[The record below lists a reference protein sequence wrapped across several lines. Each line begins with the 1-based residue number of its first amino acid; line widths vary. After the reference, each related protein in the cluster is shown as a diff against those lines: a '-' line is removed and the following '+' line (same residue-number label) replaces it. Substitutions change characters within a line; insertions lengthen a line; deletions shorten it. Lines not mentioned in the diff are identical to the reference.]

1 MAEDAVNVVLVGA
14 TGRMGQALIRVLPEF
29 PRLRLQAAITL
40 AGHPDVGIDAGVH
53 AGKEQLGVPLSTDLA
68 AALPG
73 ARVVVDFSS
82 ANATAVTLAACTQ
95 ARVPLLIGTT
105 GLDAAIQSQLQR
117 AALQIPLLVAAN
129 TSLAL
134 NLLLE
139 LVRQAAAALP
149 LGYDIEIFETHH
161 RHKVDAPSGTALA
174 LAQAAAAGRGTS
186 LPQAPQLTGAVPGA
200 RERGAIGFAVARGGD
215 VVGEHE
221 VRFLGTGEQI
231 KLAHVATDRNI
242 FARGALAAALWLSG
256 QGAGR
261 YAMAD
266 VLSLKTKA

>member
-1 MAEDAVNVVLVGA
+1 MADDAVNVVLVGA

-29 PRLRLQAAITL
+29 SRLRLHAAITMS
-40 AGHPDVGIDAGVH
+40 GHPDVGVDAGVQ
-53 AGKEQLGVPLSTDLA
+53 AGKQPLGVVLSTDLA
-68 AALPG
+68 AGLSG

-82 ANATAVTLAACTQ
+82 ANATALTLAACVA

-105 GLDAAIQSQLQR
+105 GLETGINAQLQR

-149 LGYDIEIFETHH
+149 QGYDIEILETHH

-174 LAQAAAAGRGTS
+174 LAQAAAAGRGTT
-186 LPQAPQLTGAVPGA
+186 LPHAPQLTGAVPGA

-221 VRFLGTGEQI
+221 VRFLGTGEQV

-242 FARGALAAALWLSG
+242 FARGALAAALWLAD
-256 QGAGR
+256 QGVGR
-261 YAMAD
+261 YSMTN

>member
-14 TGRMGQALIRVLPEF
+14 TGRMGQALIRMLPEF
-29 PRLRLQAAITL
+29 PRLRLQAALTL
-40 AGHPDVGIDAGVH
+40 ADHPDVGADAGEH
-53 AGKEQLGVPLSTDLA
+53 AGTRRLGVPLSTDLV
-68 AALPG
+68 AALES
-73 ARVVVDFSS
+73 AQLVIDFSS
-82 ANATAVTLAACTQ
+82 AAATAATLGACVQ

-105 GLDAAIQSQLQR
+105 GLDPGLQSQLQR
-117 AALQIPLLVAAN
+117 ASLQIPLLVAAN

-139 LVRQAAAALP
+139 LVRQAAAVLP
-149 LGYDIEIFETHH
+149 LTYDIEVFETHH

-186 LPQAPQLTGAVPGA
+186 LPTPQLTGAVPGA
-200 RERGAIGFAVARGGD
+200 REKGAIGFAVARGGD

-231 KLAHVATDRNI
+231 KFAHVATDRNI
-242 FARGALAAALWLSG
+242 FARGALAAGLWLSN
-256 QGAGR
+256 QRPGR
-261 YAMAD
+261 YSMSD
-266 VLSLKTKA
+266 VLSLKTTS